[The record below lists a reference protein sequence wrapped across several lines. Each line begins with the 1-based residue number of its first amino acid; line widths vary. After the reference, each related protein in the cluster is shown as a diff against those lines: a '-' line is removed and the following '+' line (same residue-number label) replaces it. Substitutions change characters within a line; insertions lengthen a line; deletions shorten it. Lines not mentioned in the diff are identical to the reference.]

1 MEVVSCHMANAPA
14 VARLMDAL
22 GDLDPGSL
30 ERYELHLGGLTIP
43 TVVGVGA
50 WSHLGQLIPTSWSK
64 VAIVTQS
71 AIPGRFVVPFDATW
85 VVVPAGEAAKRMAV
99 AESLAERLIALGM
112 ERRGGLIAVGGG
124 VVTDLVGFVAAT
136 FMRGI
141 EYLNVPT
148 TLLGMVDA
156 AIGGKTG
163 VNLVGGKN
171 LVGSFHQPT
180 ALLCDLSLLATL
192 PRREWL
198 SGAGEL
204 AKYSFLTREVIAD
217 LNLADQVRAAQHLKE
232 AYVAG
237 DEREM
242 GRRSLLNYG
251 HTLGHAI
258 EGFYLGRGQDGAISH
273 GEAVAVGLVFAA
285 ELARRLGR
293 IDQARVDY
301 HRDVVTSYGLHHELP
316 KGPSIDSLVRYLR
329 ADKKNR
335 GGLTFVLDGPVGLEL
350 VHEVDE
356 SLVRQV
362 LEEYPR
368 RELTDGE
375 R

>member
-1 MEVVSCHMANAPA
+1 MANAPA

-43 TVVGVGA
+43 TVVGAGA

>member
-1 MEVVSCHMANAPA
+1 MANAPA

-124 VVTDLVGFVAAT
+124 VVTDLVGFVAST

-316 KGPSIDSLVRYLR
+316 KDPSIDSLVRYLR